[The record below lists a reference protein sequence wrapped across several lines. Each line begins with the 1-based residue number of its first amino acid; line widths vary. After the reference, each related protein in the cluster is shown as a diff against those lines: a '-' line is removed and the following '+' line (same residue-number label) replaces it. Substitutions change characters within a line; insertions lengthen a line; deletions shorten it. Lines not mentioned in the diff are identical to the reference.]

1 MKKGVFDLWE
11 RILYNNERIIM
22 TNISKSNKIGKI
34 QFSRAAVAEL
44 AGNIVSQVYG
54 VVGLVNKKD
63 FAKPLLELLKKEDF
77 SDGVSVKKVKDG
89 YEVSL
94 YVVLSKNVKIN
105 AVVYEIQKQVSY
117 SLEKTFSIPFKTV
130 NVFVLEIR

>member
-1 MKKGVFDLWE
+1 
-11 RILYNNERIIM
+11 M

-77 SDGVSVKKVKDG
+77 SDGVSIKKVKDG

-130 NVFVLEIR
+130 NVFVLGIR

>member
-1 MKKGVFDLWE
+1 
-11 RILYNNERIIM
+11 M

-34 QFSRAAVAEL
+34 QFSRNAVTEL
-44 AGNIVSQVYG
+44 TGDIVSRVYG
-54 VVGLVNKKD
+54 VVGLVSKKD
-63 FAKPLLELLKKEDF
+63 FAKTLLELLKKEDF
-77 SDGVSVKKVKDG
+77 SDGVSVKKVKEG
-89 YEVSL
+89 YEVTL

-130 NVFVLEIR
+130 NVFVLGIR

>member
-1 MKKGVFDLWE
+1 MNA
-11 RILYNNERIIM
+11 I
-22 TNISKSNKIGKI
+22 T
-34 QFSRAAVAEL
+34 EL

-54 VVGLVNKKD
+54 VVGLVSKKD
-63 FAKPLLELLKKEDF
+63 FAKALLELLKKEDF

-94 YVVLSKNVKIN
+94 YVVLSKDVKLN
-105 AVVYEIQKQVSY
+105 AVVYEVQKQVSY

-130 NVFVLEIR
+130 NVFVRGIR

>member
-1 MKKGVFDLWE
+1 
-11 RILYNNERIIM
+11 M

-34 QFSRAAVAEL
+34 HFSRAAVAEL

-130 NVFVLEIR
+130 NVFVLGIR